1 MNIQV
6 FVAFLCGAVAGLVLA
21 LLTRHDREEPAI
33 ERIDRVPQI
42 RYETHTIT
50 NLTAAVEISKEQ
62 IRDMPPRVTL
72 NFIRRELKDKLS
84 EEMWK
89 YAQVEQKKVGGKK
102 KVTATVQVVNTG
114 SYNPLTSTFLV

>member
-1 MNIQV
+1 MQMFIWGL
-6 FVAFLCGAVAGLVLA
+6 LCGMIAGVILA
-21 LLTRHDREEPAI
+21 ICIRRDGEEPAI

-42 RYETHTIT
+42 RYETHTIA

-62 IRDMPPRVTL
+62 IRDTSPRVTM

-84 EEMWK
+84 EEMWRF
-89 YAQVEQKKVGGKK
+89 AQVEQKKVGGKTE
-102 KVTATVQVVNTG
+102 VTATVQVVNTG